1 MALGPLTANLMG
13 IGGLRAHTKGYA
25 DIRHSSPTS
34 ASASPEAG
42 AVFLRANEG
51 KPAKWRLAAT

>member
-1 MALGPLTANLMG
+1 MAAGLLTANLMG

-34 ASASPEAG
+34 ASASPKLG
-42 AVFLRANEG
+42 PYF
-51 KPAKWRLAAT
+51 WY

>member
-42 AVFLRANEG
+42 AVFYAPMRG
-51 KPAKWRLAAT
+51 SPRSGG